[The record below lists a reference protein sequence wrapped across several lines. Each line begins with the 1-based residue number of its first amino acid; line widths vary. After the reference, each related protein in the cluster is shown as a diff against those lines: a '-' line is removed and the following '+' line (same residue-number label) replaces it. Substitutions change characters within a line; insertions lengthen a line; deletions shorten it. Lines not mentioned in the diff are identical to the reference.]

1 MVKRF
6 VDSEG
11 WLHAKGMLLKKIAT
25 LDSISSI
32 PADNA
37 EEMVR
42 QMMYR
47 SGAIS
52 LVLEWIREV
61 EGVAQQG
68 DYLRDIERV
77 KEEEFIKNF

>member
-1 MVKRF
+1 
-6 VDSEG
+6 
-11 WLHAKGMLLKKIAT
+11 
-25 LDSISSI
+25 
-32 PADNA
+32 
-37 EEMVR
+37 
-42 QMMYR
+42 MMYR

-77 KEEEFIKNF
+77 KEEEFIKSF